1 MTYFVPFDGSQL
13 SQAALGRATDLAATD
28 EAVEAETDDAPAVRA
43 FAVIPRGNV
52 DWARQRDLI
61 PDYPDAEYGAE
72 RVADQLRSRAAN
84 VAPEASFETRF
95 VGKREVS
102 GRVVSAIRRRARAVD
117 ADVVVLGSENAGH
130 VVTSITNVAP
140 TVAADDA
147 FDVFIV
153 RRAGD

>member
-13 SQAALGRATDLAATD
+13 SQAALDRATELAPSD
-28 EAVEAETDDAPAVRA
+28 EATAAEADDAPAVRA

-61 PDYPDAEYGAE
+61 PDYPDMEYDAD
-72 RVADQLRSRAAN
+72 RVADRIRSRAAN
-84 VAPEASFETRF
+84 VAPDASFEARF
-95 VGKREVS
+95 VGKRDVS
-102 GRVVSAIRRRARAVD
+102 GRVVSVIRQRARAVE

-130 VVTSITNVAP
+130 VATSITNVGP